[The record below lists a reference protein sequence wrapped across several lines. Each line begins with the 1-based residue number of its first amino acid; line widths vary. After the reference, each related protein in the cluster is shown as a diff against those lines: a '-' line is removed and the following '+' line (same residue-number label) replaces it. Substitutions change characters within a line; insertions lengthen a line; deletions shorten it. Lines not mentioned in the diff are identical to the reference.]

1 MATVNPRLMAL
12 DLGSRR
18 TGVATS
24 DELAMFAHPRTAFT
38 GDEASTIDSVVTFV
52 EDESV
57 DEVVVGLPLTLSG
70 GDSDQTRWVR
80 DMADRLRTRL
90 SVPVTFWDERLST
103 VEAKQEGR
111 KAAKGSRTDLD
122 SRAAALVLQAVLDA
136 RRGGAGQ

>member
-1 MATVNPRLMAL
+1 MTTANPRLMAL

-24 DELAMFAHPRTAFT
+24 DDLAMFAHPRPAFQ
-38 GDEASTIDSVVTFV
+38 GDEASTIESVVAFV
-52 EDESV
+52 QVETVS
-57 DEVVVGLPLTLSG
+57 EVIVGLPLTLSG

-80 DMADRLRTRL
+80 DVADRLRARL

-103 VEAKQEGR
+103 VEAKHEDR

-122 SRAAALVLQAVLDA
+122 SRAAALFLQAVLDA
-136 RRGGAGQ
+136 RRGGIGQ

>member
-1 MATVNPRLMAL
+1 MQKP
-12 DLGSRR
+12 
-18 TGVATS
+18 
-24 DELAMFAHPRTAFT
+24 E
-38 GDEASTIDSVVTFV
+38 IIVTFV

-70 GDSDQTRWVR
+70 GDSDQTSWVR

-90 SVPVTFWDERLST
+90 SVPVTVWDERLST

-122 SRAAALVLQAVLDA
+122 SRAAALVLPAVLDA
-136 RRGGAGQ
+136 RRGGAGR